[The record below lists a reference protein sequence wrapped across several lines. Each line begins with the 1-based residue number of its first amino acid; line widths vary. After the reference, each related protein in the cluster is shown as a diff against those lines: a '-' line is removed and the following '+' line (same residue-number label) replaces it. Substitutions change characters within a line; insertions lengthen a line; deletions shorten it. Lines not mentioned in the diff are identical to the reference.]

1 MGESNITPRGP
12 ITPGPTD
19 GASVLKVS
27 DETGAVLRADHV
39 DLVRNGRFLLRD
51 ASVSIAEGE
60 HWVLLGANGAGKS
73 TLLSLLGAFVHP
85 THGTVH
91 VLGHRLGRVDMRE
104 LRTHIGHVDPR
115 LNMEPS
121 LTLIQ
126 AVLTGLTNTPDLI
139 PRWSPSD
146 GEMSRAQ
153 GLIESLGVENRSSS
167 PWYTLS
173 QGERGRALIARAL
186 LADPALLLLDEPAT
200 GLDLA
205 AREQLLTAVDSLRRQ
220 HPSLASILVTHHL
233 EEIPTSTTHAV
244 LIRDGRITAS
254 GAVDEVITTANI
266 SACFDHP
273 IEIDRRSGRWVATA
287 VQNVIT

>member
-1 MGESNITPRGP
+1 MTNDSTP
-12 ITPGPTD
+12 
-19 GASVLKVS
+19 
-27 DETGAVLRADHV
+27 VLRADHV
-39 DLVRNGRFLLRD
+39 DLVRNGRYLLTD
-51 ASVSIAEGE
+51 ASVRIEEGQ

-85 THGTVH
+85 THGEVH

-115 LNMEPS
+115 LRVEPS
-121 LTLIQ
+121 LTLFET
-126 AVLTGLTNTPDLI
+126 VLTGLTNTPDLI
-139 PRWSPSD
+139 PRWSATDS
-146 GEMSRAQ
+146 EKAHAAV
-153 GLIESLGVENRSSS
+153 LIASLGVEHRSES

-205 AREQLLTAVDSLRRQ
+205 AREQLLTALDSLRAE
-220 HPSLASILVTHHL
+220 HSSLASILVTHHL
-233 EEIPTSTTHAV
+233 EEIPASTTHAV
-244 LIRDGRITAS
+244 LIKDGRIIAD
-254 GAVDEVITTANI
+254 GHVDEVITTENI

-273 IEIDRRSGRWVATA
+273 IDIDRRNGRWVATA
-287 VQNVIT
+287 SRT